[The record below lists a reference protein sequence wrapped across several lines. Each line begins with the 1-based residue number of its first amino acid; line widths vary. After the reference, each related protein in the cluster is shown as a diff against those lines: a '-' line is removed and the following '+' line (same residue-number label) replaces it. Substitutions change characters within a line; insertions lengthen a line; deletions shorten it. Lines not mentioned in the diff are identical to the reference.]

1 MLKTCILG
9 GFGNAGPIGQYVRLR
24 SQVACEMEWTDDDGV
39 FLIVNVYGRSYFDA
53 DGKFVVTGS
62 LSHRLTTSATGY
74 LVFNSA
80 TNKVTTL
87 FLLINNSSMCRQDS
101 SLLLFW
107 QWYWV
112 DNDYII

>member
-9 GFGNAGPIGQYVRLR
+9 GFGNVGPIGQYVRLR
-24 SQVACEMEWTDDDGV
+24 SQVACEMEWIDDDCV

-87 FLLINNSSMCRQDS
+87 FLLINNSSMC
-101 SLLLFW
+101 
-107 QWYWV
+107 
-112 DNDYII
+112 